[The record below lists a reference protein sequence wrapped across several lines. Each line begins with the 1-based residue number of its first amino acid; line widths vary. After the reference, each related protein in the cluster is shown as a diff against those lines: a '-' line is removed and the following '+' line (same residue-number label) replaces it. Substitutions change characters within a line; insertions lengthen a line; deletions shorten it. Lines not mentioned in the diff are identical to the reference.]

1 MSCRA
6 AEAKD
11 CLHKTPGLLRHLY
24 PRVGIGSYRQCLTG
38 QAPPIYSCQP
48 PNANG
53 ICVSAKALRLGN
65 LVKLYRHTALNLQQ
79 NCLMESEA
87 AH

>member
-1 MSCRA
+1 MSYRA

-11 CLHKTPGLLRHLY
+11 CLHGTPGLLRHLY
-24 PRVGIGSYRQCLTG
+24 PGAGICSYRQCLTG
-38 QAPPIYSCQP
+38 QAPLIYSCQP
-48 PNANG
+48 RSANG
-53 ICVSAKALRLGN
+53 ICVWTEALRLGN

-79 NCLMESEA
+79 NCLIEPEA